1 MTSYTYIIA
10 HEVTH
15 SFKTKKKSKIMG
27 VKLDMAEAYDKMEW
41 DFIRDTIGFFG
52 FHEKFNLVV
61 KECISSISFSILLNG
76 FPSGKIIPT
85 RGLKQGDSLSPY
97 LFILGEEDPF
107 AS

>member
-1 MTSYTYIIA
+1 
-10 HEVTH
+10 
-15 SFKTKKKSKIMG
+15 MG
-27 VKLDMAEAYDKMEW
+27 VKLDMAKAYDRMEW

-85 RGLKQGDSLSPY
+85 RGLKTRGFFVS
-97 LFILGEEDPF
+97 LFIHPRGRSVISF